1 MESEKLLKHMA
12 WANEEILSRVAKMP
26 DKALNSYTTNSDWP
40 VKEIISHI
48 VTSAYF
54 YGLRLQ
60 AVTMEDVARV
70 EKLRQEAISKKAT
83 LETISDLQPL
93 IDSLKLSDAVLLK
106 ESYKPEGEVLREV
119 DGKLVRRARSTII
132 FQSVHH
138 ATEHRAQLVE
148 ALNAGGF
155 TGINLDDF
163 DLWAYGDKFGE

>member
-1 MESEKLLKHMA
+1 
-12 WANEEILSRVAKMP
+12 
-26 DKALNSYTTNSDWP
+26 
-40 VKEIISHI
+40 
-48 VTSAYF
+48 
-54 YGLRLQ
+54 
-60 AVTMEDVARV
+60 MEDVARV

-93 IDSLKLSDAVLLK
+93 INSLKLSDAVLLK